1 MSKLKPRVPLVSKT
15 FEDLAKEMKNRES
28 RSRTK
33 VEMIDGKPHRMRRG
47 VLVEIPAEWY
57 GHVTHKQT
65 IRKRPSK
72 EGQGPSFKSKAQR

>member
-15 FEDLAKEMKNRES
+15 FEDLTKEMKNRES

-33 VEMIDGKPHRMRRG
+33 VKMIDEKPHRMRRG